1 MGVISLIIALMGFFP
16 ATDSRIQLE
25 GRHVVESGSVRFAAS
40 GFTIRFMVRTGHVDI
55 RLRDEER
62 GDNRNHFTVR
72 VDGVEVGRF
81 RTEPGRST
89 YRVASG
95 LAGAQA
101 RLVELIKDT
110 EGQNG
115 WSILDGIEADELLDP
130 PPRKTRRIEFIGDSI
145 TCGYGMDTE
154 AYPCDSSTWYEPTR
168 ASLGYAMRLGRR
180 FDAETVLT
188 AVSGM
193 GMYRNWNSL
202 SPVMPDRYDGV
213 FADFMEGQPAWD
225 HARFAPDLIVIALG
239 TNDFSNGDGQTPRP
253 AFDAA
258 TYRDT
263 YAAFVARLRTLHPA
277 ASFLLLASPTL
288 DPARLATQ
296 LDLLRTIPGTTV
308 ASFSDLYASGCSGHP
323 ALDEHIRMAD
333 DIEPAIRTLMNWP

>member
-1 MGVISLIIALMGFFP
+1 MAAISLIIALMGFFP
-16 ATDSRIQLE
+16 ATDSRIQLV

-40 GFTIRFMVRTGHVDI
+40 GFTISFMVRSEHVDI

-81 RTEPGRST
+81 RSETGRNV

-95 LAGAQA
+95 LAGQV

-115 WSILDGIEADELLDP
+115 WSILDGIEAEELLNT
-130 PPRKTRRIEFIGDSI
+130 PPRPARRIEFIGDSI
-145 TCGYGMDTE
+145 TCGFGMDTQ
-154 AYPCDSSTWYEPTR
+154 AYPCETSTWFEPTR
-168 ASLGYAMRLGRR
+168 ASLSYAIRLGRR

-213 FADFMEGQPAWD
+213 FADFLDGQPAWD
-225 HARFAPDLIVIALG
+225 HERFTPDLIVIALG

-258 TYRDT
+258 AYRDT
-263 YAAFVARLRTLHPA
+263 YAAFVARLRTLHPD

-296 LDLLRTIPGTTV
+296 LDLLRTIPGTAV
-308 ASFSDLYASGCSGHP
+308 ASFSAVYAGGCSGHP
-323 ALDEHIRMAD
+323 DLYEHLRMAD